1 MQNLTICQFMNTLR
15 LHADGACGLPPKPG
29 FHAQLALLQEV
40 FAQSPTVKYYV
51 HAQDQMRD
59 RRIARQD
66 VRSALASGEVVS
78 TELAYETE
86 ERWRVKGY
94 DVDGDALIVVI
105 EAIQSGGDTIVVV
118 AAFPPKGRR

>member
-1 MQNLTICQFMNTLR
+1 M
-15 LHADGACGLPPKPG
+15 PPKPG